1 MGARAPRPLALPV
14 GEEAATRGGRGVQL
28 PQQDRVAARQEP
40 MLLLLLLKQ
49 VAVAVAVVAVAV
61 AVETRHGEAA
71 VEKSLM
77 GRTECRLF
85 YQLSW
90 LRRCGRANFKPSWAP
105 ILLPGLNE
113 PVIAPV
119 SPNHLT
125 YFGT

>member
-14 GEEAATRGGRGVQL
+14 GEEAATRGGWGVQL

-49 VAVAVAVVAVAV
+49 VAVAVAVVAV
-61 AVETRHGEAA
+61 ETRHGQAA

-105 ILLPGLNE
+105 ILLPGLKE
-113 PVIAPV
+113 PVIAPRAPV
-119 SPNHLT
+119 SSNHLT